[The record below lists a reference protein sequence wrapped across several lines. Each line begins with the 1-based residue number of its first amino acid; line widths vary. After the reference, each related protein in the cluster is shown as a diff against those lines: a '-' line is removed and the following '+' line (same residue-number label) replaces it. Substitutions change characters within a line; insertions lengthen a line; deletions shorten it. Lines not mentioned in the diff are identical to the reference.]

1 MDMERETLGP
11 QWWSKIKRYMRRSL
25 FVFLFLCFLLFVRI
39 FLFQIYSVQGNSMFP
54 TLEHGSVVF
63 VWKGG
68 YAISAKF
75 FGTELLYTDPSINKL
90 DLVLFVSQE
99 DELVVKRVI
108 GLPGEFYSIESGRV
122 LIDSMELLENYLPKG
137 TYTSEPST
145 SVFLNRHHSP
155 FLAMDKQGRIP
166 PGYYLLLGDN
176 RQYSTDSRSFG
187 LVPVEKIKG
196 KVIFYF

>member
-1 MDMERETLGP
+1 METETKGP
-11 QWWSKIKRYMRRSL
+11 KWWLKCKRYLRRSL
-25 FVFLFLCFLLFVRI
+25 FILLFLCFLLFVRI
-39 FLFQIYSVQGNSMFP
+39 FLFQIYSVQGNSMYP

-68 YAISAKF
+68 FAISAKF
-75 FGTELLYTDPSINKL
+75 FGTEILYTEPSIDKL

-196 KVIFYF
+196 KVVFYF

>member
-1 MDMERETLGP
+1 MDMETETKGP
-11 QWWSKIKRYMRRSL
+11 RWWFKIKRYMRRSL
-25 FVFLFLCFLLFVRI
+25 YVFLFLCFLLFVRV
-39 FLFQIYSVQGNSMFP
+39 FLFQIYSVQGNSMYP

-63 VWKGG
+63 VWKAGF
-68 YAISAKF
+68 AISAKF
-75 FGTELLYTDPSINKL
+75 FGTELLYTEPNINKL

-108 GLPGEFYSIESGRV
+108 GLPGEFYSIEAGRV
-122 LIDSMELLENYLPKG
+122 LIDAKELLENYLPKG

-166 PGYYLLLGDN
+166 PGYFLLLGDN

>member
-1 MDMERETLGP
+1 METETKTPG
-11 QWWSKIKRYMRRSL
+11 WWFKCKRYLRRSL

-39 FLFQIYSVQGNSMFP
+39 FLFQIYSVQGNSMYP
-54 TLEHGSVVF
+54 TLEHGSIVF

-68 YAISAKF
+68 FAISAKF
-75 FGTELLYTDPSINKL
+75 FGTEILYTEPSIGKL

-122 LIDSMELLENYLPKG
+122 LIDSKELLENYLPKG

-196 KVIFYF
+196 KVVFYF

>member
-1 MDMERETLGP
+1 METETKGP
-11 QWWSKIKRYMRRSL
+11 KWWLNCKRYLRRSL
-25 FVFLFLCFLLFVRI
+25 FILLFLCFLLFVRI
-39 FLFQIYSVQGNSMFP
+39 FLFQIYSVQGNSMYP

-68 YAISAKF
+68 FAISAKF
-75 FGTELLYTDPSINKL
+75 FGTEILYTEPSIDKL

-196 KVIFYF
+196 KVVFYF

>member
-1 MDMERETLGP
+1 MDMETETLGP
-11 QWWSKIKRYMRRSL
+11 NWWFKCKRYMRRGL
-25 FVFLFLCFLLFVRI
+25 FVFIFLCFLLFVRI
-39 FLFQIYSVQGNSMFP
+39 FLFQIYSVQGNSMYP
-54 TLEHGSVVF
+54 TLEHGSIVF

-68 YAISAKF
+68 FAISAKF
-75 FGTELLYTDPSINKL
+75 FGTELLYTDPNIQKL

-122 LIDSMELLENYLPKG
+122 LIDSKELLENYLPKG

-196 KVIFYF
+196 KVVFYF

>member
-1 MDMERETLGP
+1 METETLGP
-11 QWWSKIKRYMRRSL
+11 HWWSKIKRYVRRSL

-39 FLFQIYSVQGNSMFP
+39 FLFQIYSVQGNSMYP

-90 DLVLFVSQE
+90 DLVLFVSQKE
-99 DELVVKRVI
+99 ELVVKRVI

>member
-1 MDMERETLGP
+1 
-11 QWWSKIKRYMRRSL
+11 MRRSL

>member
-1 MDMERETLGP
+1 METETLGP
-11 QWWSKIKRYMRRSL
+11 HWWSKIKRYVRRSL

-145 SVFLNRHHSP
+145 SVFLNRHYSP

-187 LVPVEKIKG
+187 LVPVERIKG

>member
-1 MDMERETLGP
+1 METERTEP
-11 QWWSKIKRYMRRSL
+11 NWWRKTKRYSKRMA
-25 FVFLFLCFLLFVRI
+25 FIFFFLAFLLFVRI
-39 FLFQIYSVQGNSMFP
+39 FLFQIYSIQGNSMYP
-54 TLEHGSVVF
+54 TLEHGSIVF

-68 YAISAKF
+68 FAISAKF
-75 FGTELLYTDPSINKL
+75 FGTELLYTEPNINKL

-108 GLPGEFYSIESGRV
+108 GVSGEFYSIEYGRV
-122 LIDSMELLENYLPKG
+122 LIDSKEIVENYLPKG
-137 TYTSEPST
+137 SYTSEPNA
-145 SVFLNRHHSP
+145 SVFLNRHNSP

-176 RQYSTDSRSFG
+176 REYSTDSRAFG

-196 KVIFYF
+196 KVVFYF

>member
-1 MDMERETLGP
+1 M
-11 QWWSKIKRYMRRSL
+11 Y
-25 FVFLFLCFLLFVRI
+25 
-39 FLFQIYSVQGNSMFP
+39 P

-68 YAISAKF
+68 FAISAKF
-75 FGTELLYTDPSINKL
+75 FGTEILYTEPSIDKL

-196 KVIFYF
+196 KVVFYF